1 MSGPDGNPSPE
12 RDVAESE
19 PSMTSRKKYVAPAL
33 SRYGSLAELTKNS
46 GVKYGNDGQGMGCG
60 EQKDTSCPR

>member
-1 MSGPDGNPSPE
+1 
-12 RDVAESE
+12 
-19 PSMTSRKKYVAPAL
+19 MTSRKKYVAPAL